1 MKLCGSAIHISILNK
16 KFISTLC
23 VGANVLCKV
32 VNGDGYRK
40 AWYTDESMNESK
52 TTTVSFFH

>member
-1 MKLCGSAIHISILNK
+1 MKLYGSAMHISILNK

-23 VGANVLCKV
+23 VGVNILCKV

-40 AWYTDESMNESK
+40 AWYADESMNESK
-52 TTTVSFFH
+52 AITVSFFH